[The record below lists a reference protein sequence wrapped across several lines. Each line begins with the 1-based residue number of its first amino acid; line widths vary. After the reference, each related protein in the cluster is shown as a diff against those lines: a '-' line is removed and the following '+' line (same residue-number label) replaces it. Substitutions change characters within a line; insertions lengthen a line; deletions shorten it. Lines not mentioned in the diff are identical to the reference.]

1 MQIIG
6 IDLEDT
12 MVGYSNVL
20 LKLLHRVHGLELDF
34 ENDKNWDLS
43 KSFPPGSINADQIK
57 DLHKKLVEEEYQ
69 SMELVDP
76 ELPKVFD
83 RLRKD
88 FTIYIVTSSFAT
100 DDQIIRLLKSFNIP
114 YDKLVHVHHHSE
126 KIMDEVNIYVDD
138 NPDLIA
144 ELAQAGKYVIV
155 YERPWNKE
163 EIQESS
169 HIIKASNWE
178 EVEKIAYKLA
188 AEKNIN
194 HLSKLKI

>member
-12 MVGYSNVL
+12 MFGYSNVL
-20 LKLLHRVHGLELDF
+20 LKLLYRKYGLELKF
-34 ENDKNWDLS
+34 ENDVKWDLRDL
-43 KSFPPGSINADQIK
+43 FPPGSINDDQIRK
-57 DLHKKLVEEEYQ
+57 LHEELVNNEYQ

-100 DDQIIRLLKSFNIP
+100 DDQIKQRLESFNIP

-126 KIMDEVNIYVDD
+126 KIMDEVGIYVDD
-138 NPDLIA
+138 NPGLIA

-155 YERPWNKE
+155 YERPWNK

>member
-12 MVGYSNVL
+12 MFGYSNVL
-20 LKLLHRVHGLELDF
+20 LKLLYREHGLKLEF
-34 ENDKNWDLS
+34 EDDVKWHLPDL
-43 KSFPPGSINADQIK
+43 FPPGSINDDQIRE
-57 DLHKKLVEEEYQ
+57 LHKKLVKEEYQ

-88 FTIYIVTSSFAT
+88 FIIYIVTSSLAT
-100 DDQIIRLLKSFNIP
+100 DEQIIQLLKSFNIH

-126 KIMDEVNIYVDD
+126 KIMKEVGIYVED

-163 EIQESS
+163 IQESS
-169 HIIKASNWE
+169 HITKASDWE
-178 EVEKIAYKLA
+178 EVAKIVYKLA
-188 AEKNIN
+188 AEENNN
-194 HLSKLKI
+194 HLRKLKI

>member
-12 MVGYSNVL
+12 MFGYSNVL
-20 LKLLHRVHGLELDF
+20 LKLLYREHGLKLEF
-34 ENDKNWDLS
+34 EDDKNWDLRE
-43 KSFPPGSINADQIK
+43 SFPPGSINDDQIK
-57 DLHKKLVEEEYQ
+57 ELHKKLVKEEYQ
-69 SMELVDP
+69 SMELVDH

-88 FTIYIVTSSFAT
+88 FIIYIVTSSFAT
-100 DDQIIRLLKSFNIP
+100 DDQIIQRLKSFNIH

-126 KIMDEVNIYVDD
+126 KIMEEVSIYVED
-138 NPDLIA
+138 NPNLIA

-163 EIQESS
+163 IQESS
-169 HIIKASNWE
+169 HITKASNWE
-178 EVEKIAYKLA
+178 EVEKIVYKLV

-194 HLSKLKI
+194 HLRN

>member
-20 LKLLHRVHGLELDF
+20 LKLLYREYGLKLRF
-34 ENDKNWDLS
+34 EDDVKWHLPD
-43 KSFPPGSINADQIK
+43 SFPPGSINDDQIK
-57 DLHKKLVEEEYQ
+57 DLHKKLVNEEYQ

-100 DDQIIRLLKSFNIP
+100 DDQIIQLLKSFNIP

-126 KIMDEVNIYVDD
+126 KIMEEVNIYVED
-138 NPDLIA
+138 NPGLIA

-163 EIQESS
+163 IQESS

-178 EVEKIAYKLA
+178 VVEKIAYKLA

>member
-1 MQIIG
+1 MQRIG

-20 LKLLHRVHGLELDF
+20 LKLLYREHGLKLKF
-34 ENDKNWDLS
+34 EDDKNWDLR
-43 KSFPPGSINADQIK
+43 KSFPPGSINDDQIRE
-57 DLHKKLVEEEYQ
+57 LHKKLVKEEYQ

-88 FTIYIVTSSFAT
+88 FIIYIVTSSFAT
-100 DDQIIRLLKSFNIP
+100 DDQIIQRLKSFNIH

-126 KIMDEVNIYVDD
+126 KIMDEVGIYVED

-163 EIQESS
+163 IQESG
-169 HIIKASNWE
+169 HITKASNWE
-178 EVEKIAYKLA
+178 EVAKIVYKLV